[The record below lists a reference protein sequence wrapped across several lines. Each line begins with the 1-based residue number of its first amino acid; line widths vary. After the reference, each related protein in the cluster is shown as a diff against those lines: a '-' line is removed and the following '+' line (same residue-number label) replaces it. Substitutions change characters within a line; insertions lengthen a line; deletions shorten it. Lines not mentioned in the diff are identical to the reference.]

1 MNLKCISTLIT
12 IYAPGMGTYQSN
24 ISYLITKGNVYPP
37 ATDNREGYYTI
48 NGQQFPT
55 YLFEL
60 TTDPITPVPVVD
72 TDRDRKLIAERAEE
86 IRSQSVRDA
95 MDQYYN
101 PEKFYARQRRKQDT
115 INAISQHFV
124 QGIPYGD

>member
-12 IYAPGMGTYQSN
+12 IYAPGMGDYQSD
-24 ISYLITKGNVYPP
+24 ISYLITKSNVYPLS
-37 ATDNREGYYTI
+37 TNREGYYII
-48 NGQQFPT
+48 NNHELPS

-60 TTDPITPVPVVD
+60 TNDPITPVLVVD
-72 TDRDRKLIAERAEE
+72 TAAIQRKLIAEREE
-86 IRSQSVRDA
+86 QNRSQGVRDA

-101 PEKFYARQRRKQDT
+101 PEKFYSRQRRKQDT